1 MTDVAFE
8 VHGMTCGGCENSVRR
23 AIGQVPGVE
32 DVRADHQAR
41 VVEVR
46 FTSEPDDEAVG
57 TAVEDAGFDFV
68 GRRSA

>member
-8 VHGMTCGGCENSVRR
+8 IHGMTCGGCENSVQR
-23 AIGQVPGVE
+23 AIGLVPGVE
-32 DVRADHQAR
+32 AVHADHEAR

-46 FTSEPDDEAVG
+46 FTTEPDDDAVR